1 MRVID
6 EHVIHPD
13 QAFRLLSF
21 EIDGSLG
28 ERHRHAALELTWIER
43 GAGVRFVGDSAA
55 PFESGD
61 LVLLGSNLPHA
72 WASSGPPHPGALK
85 ATVIQFPPHLLTQ
98 LVLPELATL
107 RPLAARAGKGLR
119 VTGQTQT
126 RVTARLS
133 RLPQAAPLGRLA
145 GLFDILQELAGGD
158 ADLSTIAASTLRP
171 PGHDPQRDRRIDRVI
186 AWIHLHLDEDL
197 SLGDAADV
205 AHVSKAAFS
214 RFFRRETGK
223 TYSDYVNDIRCSEA
237 CVRLRQTADPVAL
250 IASACGFATLS
261 HFNRQ
266 FQTRV
271 GCTPREYRRRR

>member
-133 RLPQAAPLGRLA
+133 RLPQSRTARAS
-145 GLFDILQELAGGD
+145 GG
-158 ADLSTIAASTLRP
+158 A
-171 PGHDPQRDRRIDRVI
+171 
-186 AWIHLHLDEDL
+186 
-197 SLGDAADV
+197 
-205 AHVSKAAFS
+205 
-214 RFFRRETGK
+214 
-223 TYSDYVNDIRCSEA
+223 
-237 CVRLRQTADPVAL
+237 VRHPSGARW
-250 IASACGFATLS
+250 
-261 HFNRQ
+261 
-266 FQTRV
+266 
-271 GCTPREYRRRR
+271 RRRRSLDHRRQHPAPTWPRSAA